1 MGLAGV
7 QARLSE
13 PTASSSRPRAERGG
27 GGGGGGEWG
36 AYHQLEPRKW
46 TQKIP
51 ASVIYK
57 FKFQKLIIFNKVFR
71 KGSLDVFFP
80 HSGVVLAPLKRV
92 RVTLEMSKYTYIFIY
107 I

>member
-57 FKFQKLIIFNKVFR
+57 FKFQKLIILTK
-71 KGSLDVFFP
+71 SLGKDPWMFFSP
-80 HSGVVLAPLKRV
+80 IQEWCWHH
-92 RVTLEMSKYTYIFIY
+92 
-107 I
+107 